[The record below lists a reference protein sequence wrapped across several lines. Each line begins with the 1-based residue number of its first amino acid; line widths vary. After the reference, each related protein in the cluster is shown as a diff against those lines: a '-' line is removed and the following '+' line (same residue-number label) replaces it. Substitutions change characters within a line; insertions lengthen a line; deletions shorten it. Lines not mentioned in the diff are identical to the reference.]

1 MSDMTRR
8 KRRTYTP
15 EQRADAI
22 RMVRQVKS
30 VAKVAKDL
38 DLTESAL
45 RNWLKQAD
53 IDEGGSPQ
61 GGLTTEEREELK
73 KLRRENRI
81 LEQERDFLKK
91 AAAFFAREQDPR
103 TR

>member
-1 MSDMTRR
+1 MVRR
-8 KRRTYTP
+8 KRRTYTT

-22 RMVRQVKS
+22 RMVREVGN

-45 RNWLKQAD
+45 RNWLRQAE
-53 IDEGGSPQ
+53 IDEGKSSQ
-61 GGLTTEEREELK
+61 GGLTTEEREEIR

>member
-1 MSDMTRR
+1 MSDMARR
-8 KRRTYTP
+8 KRRTYTA

-22 RMVRQVKS
+22 RMVREVKN
-30 VAKVAKDL
+30 VAKVANDL

-45 RNWLKQAD
+45 RNWLKQAEV
-53 IDEGGSPQ
+53 DEGRSSQ
-61 GGLTTEEREELK
+61 GALTTEEREELK
-73 KLRRENRI
+73 RLRRENRI